1 MSRKAKV
8 SAEDKKQWSRPRIDI
23 ASLGY
28 SHWKVPGD
36 FLVKNTLVF
45 IEHQK
50 NDDRSSN
57 EESHFV
63 ARRMRSTTRSILIN
77 PASTNAS
84 ATHK

>member
-8 SAEDKKQWSRPRIDI
+8 SAEDKKQWSRPRMDI

-50 NDDRSSN
+50 NDDSSN
-57 EESHFV
+57 EDSHFV
-63 ARRMRSTTRSILIN
+63 ARRMRSTARSILIN
-77 PASTNAS
+77 QGSTNAS
-84 ATHK
+84 PSHK